1 MMLSRSTRTEFSTYR
16 PPLSCLTAFI
26 RKSVLAGLLLMPA
39 LSLGQAFVQENNNTV
54 AETTASVDVT
64 YGAPETAGNLNV
76 VVVGWVDTSSSVTS
90 VVDDNTNTYVL
101 AGTTSGN
108 GITQA
113 IYYARNIVLP
123 TNNTPTVTVQ
133 FNQPAAFP
141 DVRILEYSGFST
153 TAPLDNWT
161 GASGVSSSAD
171 SGAAVTSTSS
181 LILGAGTT
189 GAHFTAAGSGFT
201 LRAITSPFGDIVE
214 DSNALVAAGSNSAT
228 ADLSGGSWVMQTAA
242 FSAAGVTYANSP
254 VVTAIAPLTG
264 SNIGGTPVTITG
276 TDFQPGAVVLFGT
289 APGGISGLNC
299 TESGGTTL
307 TCLTPADSAGVKD
320 ITVVNV
326 DGKLGSAAG
335 AYTTID
341 VRPTISAITPASGP
355 TNGSAISIT
364 GTNFQTGAR
373 VTIGG
378 LPAGDVVVVNSTTI
392 TANTPGLPVGPA
404 DVTITN
410 PDTGTITST
419 GGFTYALGSGPI
431 NYIQHGGTVTTVPST
446 TITATM
452 PGLQTAGNLNVV
464 IIGWADAT
472 ATVSSVTD
480 SESNT
485 YAAALPPTVGTGLS
499 QVIYYAKNIVGDST
513 TPNQITVTFSQ
524 APQAPDIRILE
535 YSGLDVIAPLDVP
548 AVAGAPGFGSLAD
561 TGGCTTTT
569 PVELIVAGFT
579 VGTHITD
586 PGTGFN
592 ILDLTQPNGD
602 SAQHQITAAAGSCGS
617 TAPLSSDGDWVAQ
630 SVAFKPAPDFSLTA
644 TPGSRTV
651 AASNSATYT
660 VTATP
665 VNAFNSAVD
674 LTCSI
679 VPVVTTP
686 PTCSF
691 NPTPVPN
698 GSGTSTLTVSTSA
711 GTQTGAYTVTVTG
724 TSGSL
729 THSADVTLNVGAAP
743 DFTIAAS
750 AVAPASVTVG
760 GAGTS
765 TITVA
770 ALNGFN
776 SAVAL
781 TCSIVPVVAPAPTC
795 AFNPTSVANG
805 AGTSTLTVST
815 SATTP
820 ANTYTITV
828 TGTSGALTH
837 TAVATLIATGTPDFT
852 IAASAFSP
860 AAISA
865 GGSGTS
871 TITVAPLNGFNSAVA
886 LTCSIAPVVNRP
898 AVCSLNPTSVAAG
911 SGTSTLTVSTTA
923 ATTASLAPGTSS
935 FYAMW
940 LPIGGLALLGTG
952 LTSRRRKLLGLL
964 LLGLMLTG
972 LIFMA
977 ACGGSSSGGGG
988 GHPGTP
994 AGTYT
999 VTVTGTAGSL
1009 THTAPVTVVVQ

>member
-1 MMLSRSTRTEFSTYR
+1 MMFTRASRTEFSLYR
-16 PPLSCLTAFI
+16 PPFACLAALI
-26 RKSVLAGLLLMPA
+26 RKSVLTGLLLMPA
-39 LSLGQAFVQENNNTV
+39 LSLGQAFVQESNNTV
-54 AETTASVDVT
+54 PDILGSVSVT
-64 YGAPETAGNLNV
+64 YGAAETAGNLNV
-76 VVVGWVDTSSSVTS
+76 VVVGWSDTSSSVTS

-108 GITQA
+108 GVTQA
-113 IYYARNIVLP
+113 IYYARSIVLP
-123 TNNTPTVTVQ
+123 NNSTPTVTVQ

-141 DVRILEYSGFST
+141 DVRILEYSGFSA
-153 TAPLDNWT
+153 TAPLDNWA
-161 GASGVSSSAD
+161 GASGVSVAAD

-189 GAHFTAAGSGFT
+189 GVHFTAAGSGFT
-201 LRAITSPFGDIVE
+201 LRSITSPFGDIVE
-214 DSNALVAAGSNSAT
+214 DSNGLVAAGSNNST
-228 ADLSGGSWVMQTAA
+228 ADLSGGNWVMQTAA
-242 FSAAGVTYANSP
+242 FSPTGVTYTNSP
-254 VVTAIAPLTG
+254 VVTGIAPVTG

-299 TESGGTTL
+299 AESGGTTL

-326 DGKLGSAAG
+326 DGKLGSATA

-355 TNGSAISIT
+355 TNGSSITIT

-373 VTIGG
+373 GTIGG
-378 LPAGDVVVVNSTTI
+378 LPVGNLVVVDSTTI
-392 TANTPGLPVGPA
+392 TANTPALPVGPA

-431 NYIQHGGTVTTVPST
+431 NYIQRGGTTANLSST
-446 TITATM
+446 TIPATM
-452 PGLQTAGNLNVV
+452 PGLQTAGDLNVV

-472 ATVSSVTD
+472 TTASTVTD
-480 SESNT
+480 TEGNT
-485 YAAALPPTVGTGLS
+485 YAAALPPTVSTGLS
-499 QVIYYAKNIVGDST
+499 QVIYYAKNIAGDTT
-513 TPNQITVTFSQ
+513 TPNQVTVTFSQ
-524 APQAPDIRILE
+524 VPLNPDIRILE
-535 YSGLDVIAPLDVP
+535 YRGLDITSPLDVA
-548 AVAGAPGFGSLAD
+548 AVAGAPGFGGVAD
-561 TGGCTTTT
+561 SGACTTTT

-586 PGTGFN
+586 PGTGFT
-592 ILDLTQPNGD
+592 IVDLTRPNGN
-602 SAQHQITAAAGSCGS
+602 SAQHQITAAAGSCES
-617 TAPLSSDGDWVAQ
+617 TAPLSSDSDWVAQ
-630 SVAFKPAPDFSLTA
+630 SVAFKLTPDFSLSA
-644 TPGSRTV
+644 APGSRTV

-660 VTATP
+660 ITATP
-665 VNAFNSAVD
+665 QNGFNSAVD

-711 GTQTGAYTVTVTG
+711 GTQTGAYTISVTG
-724 TSGSL
+724 TGGSK
-729 THSADVTLNVGAAP
+729 THSADVTLNVSAA
-743 DFTIAAS
+743 
-750 AVAPASVTVG
+750 
-760 GAGTS
+760 
-765 TITVA
+765 
-770 ALNGFN
+770 
-776 SAVAL
+776 
-781 TCSIVPVVAPAPTC
+781 
-795 AFNPTSVANG
+795 
-805 AGTSTLTVST
+805 
-815 SATTP
+815 
-820 ANTYTITV
+820 
-828 TGTSGALTH
+828 
-837 TAVATLIATGTPDFT
+837 PDFT

-860 AAISA
+860 ATVSA

-871 TITVAPLNGFNSAVA
+871 TITIAPVNGFNSAVA
-886 LTCSIAPVVNRP
+886 LTCSIAPVVTRP
-898 AVCSLNPTSVAAG
+898 PVCSLNPTSVAAG

-923 ATTASLAPGTSS
+923 ATTASLAPGRSS

-964 LLGLMLTG
+964 LLGLVFTG

-977 ACGGSSSGGGG
+977 ACGGTSSGGGG

-1009 THTAPVTVVVQ
+1009 VQTAPVTVVVQ